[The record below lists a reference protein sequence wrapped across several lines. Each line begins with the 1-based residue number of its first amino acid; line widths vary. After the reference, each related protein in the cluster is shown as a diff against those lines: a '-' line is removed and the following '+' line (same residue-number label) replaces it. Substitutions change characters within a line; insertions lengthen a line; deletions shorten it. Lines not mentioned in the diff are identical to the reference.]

1 MYNKTIEFV
10 FVQSEKKNRIEFKD
24 NIAECINVKK
34 GN

>member
-10 FVQSEKKNRIEFKD
+10 FVQKNKIGSNLKD
-24 NIAECINVKK
+24 NIAECINIKK